1 MQEKR
6 YQKPINIQQILQNSD
21 YATVMQKGLFIN
33 ELNLF
38 LQKIIPK
45 QFNQLYRL
53 SNFSEDSL
61 IIEVQNAMV
70 RQALLFEQSKII
82 AQIKQTY
89 PEIKQLK
96 FKINP
101 ELSRLAC

>member
-6 YQKPINIQQILQNSD
+6 YQKPINIQQILRNSSF
-21 YATVMQKGLFIN
+21 ATVMQKGLFIN

-38 LQKIIPK
+38 LQRIIPK

-61 IIEVQNAMV
+61 TIEVQNAMV
-70 RQALLFEQSKII
+70 RQALLFEQNKII
-82 AQIKQTY
+82 TQIQQKH

-101 ELSRLAC
+101 ELSR